1 MNSLHPSTLRRLKKI
16 SQIPSV
22 WEGDRR
28 PLGGMARELDPDA
41 ADENGD
47 CIIWVD
53 GSEGLV
59 RAMDVV
65 SLEMG
70 PEAVVRTLLRAIEN
84 PHSPARP
91 ARPQKIVVRDR
102 EIHFFL
108 RGTLQDLDIDI
119 DYVPELPLID
129 ELFRGFEQMG
139 NDRPPHL
146 PPKFA
151 KSLQQAASELWKLA
165 PWEFLGDH
173 QIISI
178 CLNRWDIENLY
189 VSVMGML
196 GQEYGVLLYRS
207 LESLERFR
215 AAAIAERSPE
225 RLEKAFLSQDC
236 WFVNYST
243 DADDFDESEDDLA
256 DWPLEEIYPI
266 FGSVHPYE
274 GMRPFLDE
282 EEAIAVYAAV
292 KALTS
297 FIQAKRKLLAR
308 EPGETLPTASKR
320 CRIALPPECEN
331 PQTLS
336 IEVSTLPE
344 LSAQFLEAMELE
356 ELNFDEEEDDDDDE
370 GSSLDVPIQDDLI
383 PADALVS
390 LTILPWEKVEPIRAD
405 RQKYYPSPS
414 AKSSG
419 ETVGKGLPVAIVQ
432 TSRPKVKKI
441 VAVLAANDGLKGIC
455 LNPGEDPF
463 TDTLYEL
470 GLLQAENGNIYLFK
484 EFLAEEPD
492 YLKARQEWEQA
503 LQVTKGCCGLILAMG
518 AKGTSRGNP
527 RPKDLLALFETKVLS
542 AEELGTGVLQLMP
555 QFGFELDW

>member
-28 PLGGMARELDPDA
+28 PLGGMAREIDPDA

-70 PEAVVRTLLRAIEN
+70 PEAVVRTLLRAMEN

-151 KSLQQAASELWKLA
+151 KSLQQAASELWDIA

-178 CLNRWDIENLY
+178 RLNRWDIDKLY
-189 VSVMGML
+189 ASVMGML
-196 GQEYGVLLYRS
+196 GQEYGVLFYRS

-215 AAAIAERSPE
+215 AAAIAEHSPE

-256 DWPLEEIYPI
+256 NLPLEEIYPI

-282 EEAIAVYAAV
+282 EEAIAIYAAI
-292 KALTS
+292 KALAN
-297 FIQAKRKLLAR
+297 FIKSKRKLLAR
-308 EPGETLPTASKR
+308 EPGEFLPEASKR

-331 PQTLS
+331 PQTLT
-336 IEVSTLPE
+336 IEVATLPE

-356 ELNFDEEEDDDDDE
+356 ELDFDEEDEDEE

-383 PADALVS
+383 PENALVY
-390 LTILPWEKVEPIRAD
+390 LTILPWEQVESMRAD
-405 RQKYYPSPS
+405 GKKYYPSPS
-414 AKSSG
+414 AKSNG
-419 ETVGKGLPVAIVQ
+419 EAVGKGLPIALVQ
-432 TSRPKVKKI
+432 TSRPKVKEI
-441 VAVLAANDGLKGIC
+441 IGALASSGGLKGIC

-470 GLLQAENGNIYLFK
+470 GLLQAEDGNIYLFK
-484 EFLAEEPD
+484 EFLLEEPQ
-492 YLKARQEWEQA
+492 YLRARQEWEQA
-503 LQVTKGCCGLILAMG
+503 LQATNGYCGLILAMG
-518 AKGTSRGNP
+518 VKGASRGNP
-527 RPKDLLALFETKVLS
+527 RQQDLLALFEAKVLS

-555 QFGFELDW
+555 QLGFELDW